1 MLTVKDLSYGF
12 PQKDLYNKI
21 SFSVED
27 GQHAVLIGTNGT
39 GKSTLIEMLR
49 EPQEYLYDG
58 KIQLAPG
65 QRVGYV
71 SQFSIRDEKA
81 DVTVFDYIS
90 EPFVKKQDEI
100 NRICAEMEHAE
111 NMDELME
118 QYQDAWDMFTAMD
131 GDNYEVNIKKQL
143 KLAGLEKAADLNVAE
158 LSGGEFKLVQIIREM
173 ITRPALLIMDEPD
186 AFLDFSNINALRDLI
201 NGHKGTML
209 VVTHNRYLLN
219 HCFDKVLHL
228 ENMELQE
235 FDGSY
240 VEYHYLMLQ
249 SKIEQMEL
257 AASDM
262 EEIERNQ
269 KLVERLRKEATVV
282 VSAARGRA
290 LHARV
295 SLLERLQARKT
306 KSPFIEVPHP
316 EIKLHTDFEPEEGA
330 PVLTVSDYSVR
341 YEEQLFEH
349 VDFTLFTGEKVAVVG
364 GNGTGKTTLLKDI
377 YKQKNPAIQI
387 ADGVEMAY
395 LSQMQGETLDETKT
409 ILETMYNTGFET
421 EKEVEAYLAPYGFS
435 REMSGQRID
444 SLSGGEKNLLQ
455 LAILSRGNAGLLLMD
470 EPTSHL
476 DIYAQESLEEAVSAY
491 NGTLLMVSHDF
502 YTIAN
507 CVDYV
512 LYVEGQTIRRI
523 SARKFRKMIY
533 ANHFD
538 KDYLEKEQKKKE
550 LEGRIYG
557 LLGKKDY
564 DGARMLC
571 DQLGELI
578 ASM

>member
-71 SQFSIRDEKA
+71 SQFSIRTEKA

-409 ILETMYNTGFET
+409 ILETMYDTGFET

>member
-1 MLTVKDLSYGF
+1 MLTVKDLSFGF

-143 KLAGLEKAADLNVAE
+143 KLAGLEKAADLNVVE

-409 ILETMYNTGFET
+409 ILETMYDTGFET

>member
-209 VVTHNRYLLN
+209 VVTHNRYL
-219 HCFDKVLHL
+219 
-228 ENMELQE
+228 Q
-235 FDGSY
+235 
-240 VEYHYLMLQ
+240 
-249 SKIEQMEL
+249 
-257 AASDM
+257 
-262 EEIERNQ
+262 
-269 KLVERLRKEATVV
+269 
-282 VSAARGRA
+282 SAA
-290 LHARV
+290 
-295 SLLERLQARKT
+295 
-306 KSPFIEVPHP
+306 
-316 EIKLHTDFEPEEGA
+316 
-330 PVLTVSDYSVR
+330 
-341 YEEQLFEH
+341 
-349 VDFTLFTGEKVAVVG
+349 
-364 GNGTGKTTLLKDI
+364 
-377 YKQKNPAIQI
+377 
-387 ADGVEMAY
+387 
-395 LSQMQGETLDETKT
+395 
-409 ILETMYNTGFET
+409 
-421 EKEVEAYLAPYGFS
+421 
-435 REMSGQRID
+435 
-444 SLSGGEKNLLQ
+444 
-455 LAILSRGNAGLLLMD
+455 
-470 EPTSHL
+470 
-476 DIYAQESLEEAVSAY
+476 
-491 NGTLLMVSHDF
+491 
-502 YTIAN
+502 
-507 CVDYV
+507 
-512 LYVEGQTIRRI
+512 
-523 SARKFRKMIY
+523 
-533 ANHFD
+533 
-538 KDYLEKEQKKKE
+538 
-550 LEGRIYG
+550 
-557 LLGKKDY
+557 
-564 DGARMLC
+564 
-571 DQLGELI
+571 
-578 ASM
+578 

>member
-341 YEEQLFEH
+341 YEEQLFKH

-409 ILETMYNTGFET
+409 ILETMYDTGFET

-564 DGARMLC
+564 DGARTLC

>member
-409 ILETMYNTGFET
+409 ILETMYDTGFET

-455 LAILSRGNAGLLLMD
+455 LAILSRGNAGLILMD

>member
-58 KIQLAPG
+58 KILLAPG

-118 QYQDAWDMFTAMD
+118 QYQDAWDAFTAMN

-143 KLAGLEKAADLNVAE
+143 KLAGLEKSEDVNVAE

-316 EIKLHTDFEPEEGA
+316 EIKLHTDYKPEEGT
-330 PVLTVSDYSVR
+330 PVLTVSNYCVR
-341 YEEQLFEH
+341 YEEQLLEH
-349 VDFTLFTGEKVAVVG
+349 VDFTLLAGEKAAIVG

-377 YKQKNPAIQI
+377 FKQENPAIQT
-387 ADGVEMAY
+387 ADGVEVAY

-409 ILETMYNTGFET
+409 ILETMYDTGFET
-421 EKEVEAYLAPYGFS
+421 AKEAEDYLAPYGFS
-435 REMSGQRID
+435 REMTEQRID

-491 NGTLLMVSHDF
+491 NGTVLMVSHDF

-512 LYVEGQTIRRI
+512 LYVEGQTIRKI

-564 DGARMLC
+564 DGARTLC

>member
-409 ILETMYNTGFET
+409 ILETMYDTGFET

>member
-71 SQFSIRDEKA
+71 SQFSIRAEKA

-330 PVLTVSDYSVR
+330 SVLTVSDYSVR

-409 ILETMYNTGFET
+409 ILETMYDTGFET

-512 LYVEGQTIRRI
+512 LYVEGRTIRRI

-564 DGARMLC
+564 DGARTLC